1 MTTWTSQRR
10 VPEWLFS
17 LVRPDATRDKT
28 REATRDKT
36 RSLSPFWRIAWTG
49 TLLMKARD
57 LRRNKKNNA
66 LKTLSNT
73 VNSNCFYQ

>member
-36 RSLSPFWRIAWTG
+36 RSLSPF
-49 TLLMKARD
+49 
-57 LRRNKKNNA
+57 
-66 LKTLSNT
+66 
-73 VNSNCFYQ
+73 